1 MLPNPTSIPIELDP
15 NYAPFTFDGESKP
28 EGWGQNTK
36 LFNFKSL
43 LFYTEILQDNASLQ
57 AAIREWFRIRMPVD
71 YSKTDLFV
79 IFLNGEI
86 FYRPSTKP
94 HSGVE
99 LAVVQDVSGAGDF
112 VELQINGTVFGFMHC
127 D

>member
-36 LFNFKSL
+36 LFTFKSL
-43 LFYTEILQDNASLQ
+43 LIYTEYLAGNLPLQ
-57 AAIREWFRIRMPVD
+57 AAIREWFRVRMPVD
-71 YSKTDLFV
+71 YTKTSLFV
-79 IFLNGEI
+79 VFLNGEV

-99 LAVVQDVSGAGDF
+99 LVVVQDMSGGPDY
-112 VELQINGTVFGFMHC
+112 VECQINGVCFGFLAA